1 MSSPGGEQVFMSLQ
15 EFSVKATNREMGKK
29 RSFTFYP
36 ELFMPACEG
45 NRILLEM
52 RKQTELGS

>member
-1 MSSPGGEQVFMSLQ
+1 MSLQ
-15 EFSVKATNREMGKK
+15 EFSVKATNREMGKE

-36 ELFMPACEG
+36 ELSMPACEG
-45 NRILLEM
+45 DRILLEM